1 MATLAK
7 FFRDLNRYVIVALV
21 VLLAF
26 FVRFVL
32 GEVLGD
38 TAAALVFVPAMLFSS
53 LLGGVGPGLFAAML
67 ALPLTWFFLWPVVPL
82 PHAAAYLVLLALIGV
97 GIAFMG
103 QSLTRSLA
111 EAKLA
116 AKHLRRREA
125 HLRSVLD
132 TSPDATVVISADGTI
147 VTYNAAAARQF
158 GYLES
163 EAIGANVSTLMP
175 EYSRVRYEGSIAR
188 YLEAGLSR
196 ADEIERIAAGRR
208 KDGSTFPMRLAIG
221 RMVVEGETFFTGFV
235 QDLTEQQRAAELLDA
250 ARSELTHLARVH
262 ELGEMAS
269 ILAHELNQPL
279 SAIINYVEGCQR
291 LLLHVDGKVAGRMR
305 HGLNES
311 AQQAVRAAEIIRH
324 MREFV
329 ARGETD
335 RRPEDI
341 RSVIKEASAL
351 ALAGS
356 SIRGI
361 RPVFE
366 FAPGVNAVLADRV
379 QIQQVLVNLMRNAS
393 EAMRESRERRLVVR
407 TLAQPDN
414 RVAVEVCDT
423 GPGIAPEMEERLFQP
438 FVTSKPGGM
447 GIGLLISKRIIE
459 AHGGQINFRNG
470 HNGGAVFQFTLMSAE
485 AYENA
490 R

>member
-1 MATLAK
+1 MAAIAK
-7 FFRDLNRYVIVALV
+7 FVRDLNRYVIVALA
-21 VLLAF
+21 VLAAF
-26 FVRFVL
+26 SIRFVL
-32 GEVLGD
+32 GSVLGD
-38 TAAALVFVPAMLFSS
+38 TAAALVFIPAMLFSS
-53 LLGGVGPGLFAAML
+53 LLGGVGPGLFATVL
-67 ALPLTWFFLWPVVPL
+67 ALPLTWFFLWRGVPFH
-82 PHAAAYLVLLALIGV
+82 HAAAYVILLALIGI

-116 AKHLRRREA
+116 AKTLRRREA
-125 HLRSVLD
+125 HLRSILD

-147 VTYNAAAARQF
+147 VTFNAAASRQF

-163 EAIGANVSTLMP
+163 EAIGADVSMLMP
-175 EYSRVRYEGSIAR
+175 EYSRVRYEGSVAR

-196 ADEIERIAAGRR
+196 ADEMERIAAGRR
-208 KDGSTFPMRLAIG
+208 KDGSTFPIRLTIG

-235 QDLTEQQRAAELLDA
+235 HDLTEQQQAAERLEA
-250 ARSELTHLARVH
+250 AQSELMHLARVH

-279 SAIINYVEGCQR
+279 SAIINFVEGCQR
-291 LLLHVDGKVAGRMR
+291 LLVHVDGKVAARMR
-305 HGLNES
+305 HALDES

-329 ARGETD
+329 VRGETE

-341 RSVIKEASAL
+341 RSVIKEASEL

-356 SIRGI
+356 RIRGI

-366 FAPGVNAVLADRV
+366 FAPGVDIVLADRV

-393 EAMRESRERRLVVR
+393 EAMRESRERRLLVR
-407 TLAQPDN
+407 TLVQSD
-414 RVAVEVCDT
+414 RRIAVEVCDT
-423 GPGIAPEMEERLFQP
+423 GPGIAPEIEARLFQP

-459 AHGGQINFRNG
+459 AHGGQMSFRNG
-470 HNGGAVFQFTLMSAE
+470 SDGGAVFQFTLMSAE
-485 AYENA
+485 ACENA
-490 R
+490 G